1 MQQETTSNF
10 MAELRIV
17 IPDRLEQKLQSAM
30 PDYLDRKGFVCL
42 LLDQA
47 LTQGGNLPAYR
58 VGAGTPEDQKGF
70 LAVQESLPK
79 QAQKPQPPTEVQAI
93 QGDSPEP
100 QKKIQEKRF
109 LFAVPPDLS
118 DYKAD
123 LLDYWRN
130 HKSGKKSEAA
140 AKIMIGGCR
149 KIKELYGDAA
159 LREQLELAKGYGW
172 ENITLKNYERYGL
185 NPKAAAKE
193 PEHRHPAYRDA
204 SEVLAEQERI
214 AQQNIEHARR
224 MAAERA
230 STGGVLEELF

>member
-1 MQQETTSNF
+1 

-17 IPDRLEQKLQSAM
+17 IPDRLEAKLQSAM

-47 LTQGGNLPAYR
+47 LTEVGNLPAYR
-58 VGAGTPEDQKGF
+58 VGAGTPEDQN
-70 LAVQESLPK
+70 AVTAVLPLRSSAASSEAQSTDQAAPPSL
-79 QAQKPQPPTEVQAI
+79 
-93 QGDSPEP
+93 GDSPEP
-100 QKKIQEKRF
+100 KKTKEKRF
-109 LFAVPPDLS
+109 CFSVPLDLS

-130 HKSGKKSEAA
+130 HKSGKKSAAA
-140 AKIMIGGCR
+140 AKILINGCR

-159 LREQLELAKGYGW
+159 LKEQLELAKGYGW

-193 PEHRHPAYRDA
+193 PEPRHPAYRVFTADNGFGDNDPTTNPI
-204 SEVLAEQERI
+204 LEQ
-214 AQQNIEHARR
+214 
-224 MAAERA
+224 
-230 STGGVLEELF
+230 LF

>member
-1 MQQETTSNF
+1 

-17 IPDRLEQKLQSAM
+17 IPDALEAKLQSAM

-47 LTQGGNLPAYR
+47 LTGVGNLPAYR
-58 VGAGTPEDQKGF
+58 VGAGTPEDQTGF
-70 LAVQESLPK
+70 LAVQKPLPK
-79 QAQKPQPPTEVQAI
+79 QAQKLQPPTEAVPCL
-93 QGDSPEP
+93 GDFPEP

-109 LFAVPPDLS
+109 CFSVPDDLS

-130 HKSGKKSEAA
+130 HKSGKKSAAA
-140 AKIMIGGCR
+140 AKILINGCR
-149 KIKELYGDAA
+149 KIRDLYGDAA
-159 LREQLELAKGYGW
+159 LNEQLELAKGYGW

-224 MAAERA
+224 MAAEREM
-230 STGGVLEELF
+230 TGGILEELF